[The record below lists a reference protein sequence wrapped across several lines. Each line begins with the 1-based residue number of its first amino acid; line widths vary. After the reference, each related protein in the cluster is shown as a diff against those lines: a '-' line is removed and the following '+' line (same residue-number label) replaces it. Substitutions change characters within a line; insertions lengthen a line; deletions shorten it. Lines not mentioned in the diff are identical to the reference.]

1 MALITK
7 PYTWTV
13 GSLIIASEHNSVAD
27 IIYNDYNGN
36 ITNANI
42 SGTAAISD
50 AKLAQITTVSK
61 VHGTS
66 LTGLA
71 SVPSAAGLVPIAN
84 IPSILQATSVTR
96 DISLSAGTQGIVM
109 SGTSFTPNSAIILA
123 SVNNTNKASWGMNDI
138 SRAFC
143 IASGGTSGYVTDS
156 SFSIKAVTTLNTTEY
171 KGSFTSF
178 NSTGGV
184 ITWVRVG
191 GTTTGTLQLY
201 VGFMK

>member
-1 MALITK
+1 MALVVK
-7 PYTWTV
+7 QYTFTV
-13 GSLIIASEHNSVAD
+13 GSLIIASEHNANFDV
-27 IIYNDYNGN
+27 IINDYNGN

-50 AKLAQITTVSK
+50 AKLAQISTSSK
-61 VHGTS
+61 VSGAALTS
-66 LTGLA
+66 LA

-84 IPSILQATSVTR
+84 IPTILQAVSATR
-96 DISLSAGTQGIVM
+96 DIALSAGTQGIVM

-123 SVNNTNKASWGMNDI
+123 SVDNTNKASWGVSDI
-138 SRAFC
+138 SRHYC
-143 IASGGTSGYVTDS
+143 IASSGTSRYVTDS
-156 SFSIKAVTTLNTTEY
+156 SFSIKAVTLSGTNEY

-191 GTTTGTLQLY
+191 GTMGGTLQMY
-201 VGFMK
+201 VAFMK

>member
-1 MALITK
+1 MSLITK
-7 PYTWTV
+7 PFTWTV

-27 IIYNDYNGN
+27 TIFNDYNGN

-50 AKLAQITTVSK
+50 AKLAQITTASK

-66 LTGLA
+66 LTGFA
-71 SVPSAAGLVPIAN
+71 SVPSNAGLVPIAN
-84 IPSILQATSVTR
+84 IPSILQATSATR

-123 SVNNTNKASWGMNDI
+123 SVNNTNKASWGMSDI
-138 SRAFC
+138 SRHYC
-143 IASGGTSGYVTDS
+143 IASGGTSGYTNNSD
-156 SFSIKAVTTLNTTEY
+156 FSIRAITTSGTTEY
-171 KGSFTSF
+171 RGKFSSF

>member
-1 MALITK
+1 MSLITK

-13 GSLIIASEHNSVAD
+13 GSLIIASEHNAVAD
-27 IIYNDYNGN
+27 TIYNDYNGN

-42 SGTAAISD
+42 SGSAAIADS
-50 AKLAQITTVSK
+50 KLAQITTTSK
-61 VHGTS
+61 VSGAALTS
-66 LTGLA
+66 LA
-71 SVPSAAGLVPIAN
+71 SVPSSAGFVPIAN
-84 IPSILQATSVTR
+84 IPSILQATSATR
-96 DISLSAGTQGIVM
+96 DISLSAGTQSIVM

-138 SRAFC
+138 SRSFC
-143 IASGGTSGYVTDS
+143 ISSSGTSRYVVDS
-156 SFSIKAVTTLNTTEY
+156 SYSIKAITVSGTTEY